1 MGFSD
6 YFIQNVS
13 STPDATPK
21 DRKPKSLQSTEDNKM
36 SDQEILEGIERI
48 YFEENAD
55 LATYELKVMR
65 CSMCHGHY
73 GAFATATVYT
83 PM

>member
-1 MGFSD
+1 
-6 YFIQNVS
+6 
-13 STPDATPK
+13 
-21 DRKPKSLQSTEDNKM
+21 M